1 MKKMKN
7 QTKNLTSFLKFKL
20 ENPKAIFGGLNDENN
35 NNGGDGGPID
45 PIKTSNST
53 NTGGSSGTR
62 P

>member
-1 MKKMKN
+1 MKKT
-7 QTKNLTSFLKFKL
+7 TKNLTSFLKFKL

-45 PIKTSNST
+45 PIKISNSQ
-53 NTGGSSGTR
+53 NANSGSGTR